1 MSKLGRHTM
10 IRSALL
16 STILGVVVL
25 LTPTA
30 ALAKGASKATITG
43 PGLGG
48 GIRLA
53 GEGHPGGGALMRIAE
68 DSGFFP
74 AVFLTTPNPMLSER
88 PDGELGPRYTIVY
101 VMPGPSGGVDE
112 IRQDVYPYATP
123 SLVSYTKPGQPYFG
137 TERTVGGWYIAES
150 TLKDD
155 LVAVGL
161 RATAPRPPVADDA
174 GREIPWE
181 AFAVLALLVALAGL
195 GLVVVRLRR
204 RSDAAP
210 A

>member
-1 MSKLGRHTM
+1 M
-10 IRSALL
+10 IRRALL

-25 LTPTA
+25 LAPTA
-30 ALAKGASKATITG
+30 ALAKGASEATITG
-43 PGLGG
+43 PGLGN

-53 GEGHPGGGALMRIAE
+53 GEGDPGGGALMQIAE

-101 VMPGPSGGVDE
+101 VMPGPSGVDE

-137 TERTVGGWYIAES
+137 TERTVGGWYVAGPP
-150 TLKDD
+150 LKDD

-161 RATAPRPPVADDA
+161 RATAPPVADDA
-174 GREIPWE
+174 GREFPWE
-181 AFAVLALLVALAGL
+181 AFGVLALLVALAGL
-195 GLVVVRLRR
+195 GFVVVRSRR

>member
-1 MSKLGRHTM
+1 MQ
-10 IRSALL
+10 
-16 STILGVVVL
+16 
-25 LTPTA
+25 
-30 ALAKGASKATITG
+30 
-43 PGLGG
+43 
-48 GIRLA
+48 
-53 GEGHPGGGALMRIAE
+53 IAE

-101 VMPGPSGGVDE
+101 VMPGPSGVVDE

-137 TERTVGGWYIAES
+137 TERTVGGWYVAGP

-161 RATAPRPPVADDA
+161 RATAPPAADDA
-174 GREIPWE
+174 GRISRGKRSGYSRSSSLSQGWGSWSCAHGAGRTPRRPDRPVAVPGLGPWFV
-181 AFAVLALLVALAGL
+181 AQALADGTAL
-195 GLVVVRLRR
+195 TRR
-204 RSDAAP
+204 FAL
-210 A
+210 

>member
-1 MSKLGRHTM
+1 M
-10 IRSALL
+10 IRRALL
-16 STILGVVVL
+16 STILGVVFL
-25 LTPTA
+25 LAPTA
-30 ALAKGASKATITG
+30 ALAKGASEATITG
-43 PGLGG
+43 PGLGD

-53 GEGHPGGGALMRIAE
+53 GEGDPGGGALMQIAE

-101 VMPGPSGGVDE
+101 VMPGPSGVDE

-123 SLVSYTKPGQPYFG
+123 SLVSYTKPGQAYFG
-137 TERTVGGWYIAES
+137 TERTVGGWYVAGP

-161 RATAPRPPVADDA
+161 RATAPPVADDA
-174 GREIPWE
+174 GRETPWE
-181 AFAVLALLVALAGL
+181 AFGVLALFVALAGL
-195 GLVVVRLRR
+195 GFVVVRSRR
-204 RSDAAP
+204 RSGAAP

>member
-1 MSKLGRHTM
+1 M

-25 LTPTA
+25 LAPTA
-30 ALAKGASKATITG
+30 ALAKGASEATITG
-43 PGLGG
+43 PGLGD

-53 GEGHPGGGALMRIAE
+53 GEGDPGGGALMQIAE

-101 VMPGPSGGVDE
+101 VMPGPSGVVDE

-137 TERTVGGWYIAES
+137 TERTVGGWYVAGPA
-150 TLKDD
+150 LKDD

-161 RATAPRPPVADDA
+161 RATAPPVADDP
-174 GREIPWE
+174 GGEIPWE
-181 AFAVLALLVALAGL
+181 AFGVLALLVALAGL
-195 GLVVVRLRR
+195 GFVVVRSRR

>member
-1 MSKLGRHTM
+1 M
-10 IRSALL
+10 IRRALL

-25 LTPTA
+25 LAPTA
-30 ALAKGASKATITG
+30 ALAKGASEATITG
-43 PGLGG
+43 PRLGN

-53 GEGHPGGGALMRIAE
+53 GEGDPGGGALMQIAE

-101 VMPGPSGGVDE
+101 VMPGPSGVDE

-137 TERTVGGWYIAES
+137 TERTVGGWYVAGPP
-150 TLKDD
+150 LKDD

-161 RATAPRPPVADDA
+161 RATAPPVADDA

-181 AFAVLALLVALAGL
+181 AFGVLALLVALAGL
-195 GLVVVRLRR
+195 GFVVVRSRR

>member
-1 MSKLGRHTM
+1 M
-10 IRSALL
+10 IRRALL

-25 LTPTA
+25 LAPTA
-30 ALAKGASKATITG
+30 ALAKGASEATITG
-43 PGLGG
+43 PGLGD

-53 GEGHPGGGALMRIAE
+53 GEGDPGGGALMQIAE

-101 VMPGPSGGVDE
+101 VMPGPSGVVDE

-137 TERTVGGWYIAES
+137 TERTVGGWYVAGPA
-150 TLKDD
+150 LKDD

-161 RATAPRPPVADDA
+161 RATAPPLADDA

-181 AFAVLALLVALAGL
+181 AFGVLALLVALAGL
-195 GLVVVRLRR
+195 GLVVVRSRR
-204 RSDAAP
+204 RSGAAP

>member
-10 IRSALL
+10 IRRALL

-25 LTPTA
+25 LAPTA
-30 ALAKGASKATITG
+30 ALAKGASEATITG

-53 GEGHPGGGALMRIAE
+53 DEGEPGGGALMKIAE

-74 AVFLTTPNPMLSER
+74 AVFLTTPNPMLSKR

-112 IRQDVYPYATP
+112 IRQDVYPTRRQASFRIRSPDSPT
-123 SLVSYTKPGQPYFG
+123 SERNGRSEAG
-137 TERTVGGWYIAES
+137 TS
-150 TLKDD
+150 
-155 LVAVGL
+155 
-161 RATAPRPPVADDA
+161 P
-174 GREIPWE
+174 
-181 AFAVLALLVALAGL
+181 
-195 GLVVVRLRR
+195 
-204 RSDAAP
+204 
-210 A
+210 

>member
-1 MSKLGRHTM
+1 M
-10 IRSALL
+10 IRRALL
-16 STILGVVVL
+16 STILAVVVL
-25 LTPTA
+25 LAPTA

-43 PGLGG
+43 PGLGD

-53 GEGHPGGGALMRIAE
+53 GEGDPGGGALMQIAE

-101 VMPGPSGGVDE
+101 VMPGPSGVDE

-123 SLVSYTKPGQPYFG
+123 SVVSYTKPDQPYFG
-137 TERTVGGWYIAES
+137 TERTVGGWYVAGP

-161 RATAPRPPVADDA
+161 RATAPPVADDG

-181 AFAVLALLVALAGL
+181 AFGVLALLVALAGL
-195 GLVVVRLRR
+195 GLVVVRSRR
-204 RSDAAP
+204 RSGAAP

>member
-1 MSKLGRHTM
+1 MM
-10 IRSALL
+10 RSALL
-16 STILGVVVL
+16 TTILGVVVL
-25 LTPTA
+25 LAPTA

-43 PGLGG
+43 PGLGD

-53 GEGHPGGGALMRIAE
+53 GEGAPGGGALMRIAG

-101 VMPGPSGGVDE
+101 VMPGPSGGANE

-123 SLVSYTKPGQPYFG
+123 SPVSYTKPGQPYFG
-137 TERTVGGWYIAES
+137 TERTVGGWYVAGP

-161 RATAPRPPVADDA
+161 RATAPPVEDEAS
-174 GREIPWE
+174 REIPWA
-181 AFAVLALLVALAGL
+181 AFGALALLVALAGV
-195 GLVVVRLRR
+195 GLVVVRSRR

>member
-1 MSKLGRHTM
+1 M
-10 IRSALL
+10 IRRALL

-25 LTPTA
+25 LAPTA
-30 ALAKGASKATITG
+30 ALAKGASEATITG
-43 PGLGG
+43 PRLGN

-53 GEGHPGGGALMRIAE
+53 GEGDPGGGALMQIAE

-101 VMPGPSGGVDE
+101 VMPGPSGVDE

-137 TERTVGGWYIAES
+137 TERTVGGWYVAGPP
-150 TLKDD
+150 LKDD

-161 RATAPRPPVADDA
+161 RATAPPVADDA
-174 GREIPWE
+174 GREFPWE
-181 AFAVLALLVALAGL
+181 AFGVLALLVALAGL
-195 GLVVVRLRR
+195 GFVVVRSRR

>member
-1 MSKLGRHTM
+1 MQ
-10 IRSALL
+10 
-16 STILGVVVL
+16 
-25 LTPTA
+25 
-30 ALAKGASKATITG
+30 
-43 PGLGG
+43 
-48 GIRLA
+48 
-53 GEGHPGGGALMRIAE
+53 IAD
-68 DSGFFP
+68 DSGCFP
-74 AVFLTTPNPMLSER
+74 AVYHTTPKPMLSER

-101 VMPGPSGGVDE
+101 VMPGPSGVVDE
-112 IRQDVYPYATP
+112 IHQDVYPYATP

-137 TERTVGGWYIAES
+137 TERTVGGWYVAGP

-161 RATAPRPPVADDA
+161 RATAPPVADDA

-181 AFAVLALLVALAGL
+181 AFGVLALLVALAGL
-195 GLVVVRLRR
+195 GFVVVRSRR

>member
-1 MSKLGRHTM
+1 M
-10 IRSALL
+10 IRRALL

-25 LTPTA
+25 LAPTA
-30 ALAKGASKATITG
+30 ALAKGASEATITG
-43 PGLGG
+43 PGLGD

-53 GEGHPGGGALMRIAE
+53 VEGDPGGGALMQIAE

-101 VMPGPSGGVDE
+101 VMPGPSGVDE

-137 TERTVGGWYIAES
+137 TERTVGGWYVAGPP
-150 TLKDD
+150 LKDD

-161 RATAPRPPVADDA
+161 RATAPPVADDA
-174 GREIPWE
+174 GREFPWE
-181 AFAVLALLVALAGL
+181 AFGVLALLVALAGL
-195 GLVVVRLRR
+195 GFVVVRSRR

>member
-10 IRSALL
+10 IRRALL

-25 LTPTA
+25 LAPTA
-30 ALAKGASKATITG
+30 ALAKGASEATITG
-43 PGLGG
+43 PGLGD

-53 GEGHPGGGALMRIAE
+53 GEGDPGGGALMQIAE

-74 AVFLTTPNPMLSER
+74 AVFLTTPNPMLSKR

-123 SLVSYTKPGQPYFG
+123 SLVSYMKPGQPYFG
-137 TERTVGGWYIAES
+137 TERTVGGWYVAGP

-161 RATAPRPPVADDA
+161 RATAPPVADDA
-174 GREIPWE
+174 GREIPWK
-181 AFAVLALLVALAGL
+181 AFGLLALLVALAGL
-195 GLVVVRLRR
+195 GLVVVRSRR

>member
-1 MSKLGRHTM
+1 M
-10 IRSALL
+10 IRRALL
-16 STILGVVVL
+16 STILGVVAL
-25 LTPTA
+25 LAPTA
-30 ALAKGASKATITG
+30 ALAKGASEATITG
-43 PGLGG
+43 PGLGD

-53 GEGHPGGGALMRIAE
+53 GEGDPGGGALMQIAE

-74 AVFLTTPNPMLSER
+74 AGFLTTPNPMLSER

-101 VMPGPSGGVDE
+101 VMPGPSGVDE

-137 TERTVGGWYIAES
+137 TERTVGGWYVAGP

-161 RATAPRPPVADDA
+161 RATAPPVADDA

-181 AFAVLALLVALAGL
+181 AFGVLALLVALAGL
-195 GLVVVRLRR
+195 GFVVVRSRR

>member
-1 MSKLGRHTM
+1 M

-16 STILGVVVL
+16 STILVVVVL
-25 LTPTA
+25 LAPTA

-43 PGLGG
+43 PGLGA

-53 GEGHPGGGALMRIAE
+53 GEGDPGGGALMQIAE

-101 VMPGPSGGVDE
+101 VMPGPSGVDE

-137 TERTVGGWYIAES
+137 TERTVGGWYVAGP

-161 RATAPRPPVADDA
+161 RATAPPVADDA

-181 AFAVLALLVALAGL
+181 AFGVLALLVALAGL
-195 GLVVVRLRR
+195 GFVVVRSRR

>member
-1 MSKLGRHTM
+1 M
-10 IRSALL
+10 IRRALL

-25 LTPTA
+25 LTPTG
-30 ALAKGASKATITG
+30 ALAKGASEATITG
-43 PGLGG
+43 PGLGD

-53 GEGHPGGGALMRIAE
+53 GEGDPGGGALLQIAE

-101 VMPGPSGGVDE
+101 VMPGPSGVDE

-137 TERTVGGWYIAES
+137 TERTVGGWYVAGP

-161 RATAPRPPVADDA
+161 RATAPPVADDA
-174 GREIPWE
+174 GREFPWE
-181 AFAVLALLVALAGL
+181 AFGVLALLVVLAGL
-195 GLVVVRLRR
+195 GLAVVRSRR

>member
-1 MSKLGRHTM
+1 M
-10 IRSALL
+10 IRRALL

-25 LTPTA
+25 LAPTA
-30 ALAKGASKATITG
+30 ALAKGASEATITG
-43 PGLGG
+43 PGLGN

-53 GEGHPGGGALMRIAE
+53 GEGDPGGGALMQIAE

-101 VMPGPSGGVDE
+101 VMPGPSGVDE

-137 TERTVGGWYIAES
+137 TERTVGGWYVAGPP
-150 TLKDD
+150 LKDD

-161 RATAPRPPVADDA
+161 RATAPPVADDA
-174 GREIPWE
+174 GREFPWE
-181 AFAVLALLVALAGL
+181 AFGVLPLLVALAGL
-195 GLVVVRLRR
+195 GFVVVRSRR

>member
-10 IRSALL
+10 NRRALL

-25 LTPTA
+25 LAPTA
-30 ALAKGASKATITG
+30 ALAKGASEATITG
-43 PGLGG
+43 PGLGD

-53 GEGHPGGGALMRIAE
+53 GEGDPGGGALMQIAE

-74 AVFLTTPNPMLSER
+74 AVFPTTPNPMLSER

-101 VMPGPSGGVDE
+101 VMPGPSGVVDE

-123 SLVSYTKPGQPYFG
+123 SVVSYTKPGQPYFG
-137 TERTVGGWYIAES
+137 TERTVGGWYVAGP

-155 LVAVGL
+155 LVAAGL
-161 RATAPRPPVADDA
+161 RATAPPVADGA

-181 AFAVLALLVALAGL
+181 AFGVLALLVALAGL
-195 GLVVVRLRR
+195 GLVVVRSRR
-204 RSDAAP
+204 RSDAATT
-210 A
+210 

>member
-1 MSKLGRHTM
+1 M
-10 IRSALL
+10 IRRALL
-16 STILGVVVL
+16 ATILGVVVL
-25 LTPTA
+25 LAPTA
-30 ALAKGASKATITG
+30 ALAKGASEATITG
-43 PGLGG
+43 PGLGD

-53 GEGHPGGGALMRIAE
+53 GEGDPGGGALMQIAQ

-74 AVFLTTPNPMLSER
+74 AVFPTTPNPMLSAR

-101 VMPGPSGGVDE
+101 VMPGPSGVADE

-137 TERTVGGWYIAES
+137 TEQTVGGWYVAGP

-161 RATAPRPPVADDA
+161 HAKAPPVAGDA

-181 AFAVLALLVALAGL
+181 AFGVLALLVALAGL
-195 GLVVVRLRR
+195 GLVVVRSRR

>member
-1 MSKLGRHTM
+1 M
-10 IRSALL
+10 IRRTLL

-25 LTPTA
+25 LAPTA
-30 ALAKGASKATITG
+30 ALAKGASEATITG
-43 PGLGG
+43 PGLGD

-53 GEGHPGGGALMRIAE
+53 GEGDPGGGALMQIAE

-88 PDGELGPRYTIVY
+88 PDGELGRRYTIVY
-101 VMPGPSGGVDE
+101 VMPGPSGVVDE

-123 SLVSYTKPGQPYFG
+123 SVVSYTKPGQSYFG
-137 TERTVGGWYIAES
+137 TERTVGGWYAAGP

-161 RATAPRPPVADDA
+161 RATPPPVANDA

-181 AFAVLALLVALAGL
+181 AFGVLAFLVALAGL
-195 GLVVVRLRR
+195 GLVVVHSRR
-204 RSDAAP
+204 RSDATP

>member
-10 IRSALL
+10 IRRALL

-25 LTPTA
+25 LAPTG
-30 ALAKGASKATITG
+30 ALAKGASEATITG
-43 PGLGG
+43 PGLGD

-53 GEGHPGGGALMRIAE
+53 GEGDPGGGALMQIAE

-101 VMPGPSGGVDE
+101 VMPGPSGVDE

-137 TERTVGGWYIAES
+137 TERTVGGWYVAGP

-161 RATAPRPPVADDA
+161 RATAPPVADDA

-181 AFAVLALLVALAGL
+181 AFGVLALLVALAGL
-195 GLVVVRLRR
+195 GFVVVRSRR